1 MRKIVIA
8 GNWKMN
14 KTVAESVK
22 LAADVVAAA
31 RDIKQVVVA
40 IAPTY
45 LALAKVAEVVKG
57 SNVKLAAQDVHWEN
71 QGAFTGK
78 VSADM
83 LKEIGVDFVIIGH
96 SEQRTYFGETDET
109 VNKKIK
115 KVQSLD
121 MTPIVCIGETL
132 AERQAGRLESVLTTQ
147 VNGAYAGLSAADALQ
162 TVIAYEPVWAI
173 GTGVTASDDEAQ
185 AGTRLRPQPARQ
197 ALRRR
202 GRAVDQHPVWGF
214 DEAGE
219 CRRSAGAER
228 HRRWPDR
235 RRGAQGRE
243 LPRHH
248 HAWRVDQQV
257 RAHRRGAG
265 PGAAQRATHG
275 EPNTACQSMP
285 TAAMRRLCEAR
296 STRARRPSLSRRV
309 CCMRRNSR

>member
-31 RDIKQVVVA
+31 KDIKSVVVA

-57 SNVKLAAQDVHWEN
+57 TNVRLAAQDVHWEN
-71 QGAFTGK
+71 QGAYTGK

-109 VNKKIK
+109 VNKKVK

-121 MTPIVCIGETL
+121 MTPIICIGETL
-132 AERQAGRLESVLTTQ
+132 AERKDGLLEAVLTTQ
-147 VNGAYAGLSAADALQ
+147 VNGAYAGLSADEALR

-185 AGTRLRPQPARQ
+185 EAHVFVRGLLAKRYGDNVAQAISIQYGGSMKPENAAGL
-197 ALRRR
+197 L
-202 GRAVDQHPVWGF
+202 
-214 DEAGE
+214 
-219 CRRSAGAER
+219 
-228 HRRWPDR
+228 
-235 RRGAQGRE
+235 AQNDIDGG
-243 LPRHH
+243 LI
-248 HAWRVDQQV
+248 
-257 RAHRRGAG
+257 G
-265 PGAAQRATHG
+265 GAALKADSFLGIVTPG
-275 EPNTACQSMP
+275 ESITK
-285 TAAMRRLCEAR
+285 
-296 STRARRPSLSRRV
+296 
-309 CCMRRNSR
+309 

>member
-31 RDIKQVVVA
+31 KDIRNVVVA

-96 SEQRTYFGETDET
+96 SEQRSYFGETDET
-109 VNKKIK
+109 VNKKVK

-121 MTPIVCIGETL
+121 MTPIICIGETL
-132 AERQAGRLESVLTTQ
+132 AERQGGQLESVLTTQ
-147 VNGAYAGLSAADALQ
+147 VNGAYAGLSADDALR

-185 AGTRLRPQPARQ
+185 Q
-197 ALRRR
+197 AHAFVR
-202 GRAVDQHPVWGF
+202 GLLANSTATTSPS
-214 DEAGE
+214 
-219 CRRSAGAER
+219 RSA
-228 HRRWPDR
+228 
-235 RRGAQGRE
+235 
-243 LPRHH
+243 
-248 HAWRVDQQV
+248 
-257 RAHRRGAG
+257 
-265 PGAAQRATHG
+265 
-275 EPNTACQSMP
+275 SS
-285 TAAMRRLCEAR
+285 TAAR
-296 STRARRPSLSRRV
+296 
-309 CCMRRNSR
+309 